1 MLPLRV
7 TSGRNDLVFTTDGE
21 VFIDLI
27 SSTGAVFLG
36 HANEAINSHV
46 VDQLGR
52 ISCSWTS
59 VMDVQDRC
67 KEAVARHIDENLSL
81 YSLYSSGMEAAEAAM
96 RIACHETKRSGI
108 IGFSNNHHGKSVA
121 TQNITGVDRDL
132 PLIDSFRRLPFLPDL
147 SEHEIV
153 GKLEAA
159 LAPGETAALFVEPM
173 QGRGGGHMATADFYR
188 ELQRLCR
195 SSGTLVVC
203 DEIFTGFHR
212 TGPCFLHPALGIEP
226 DIVLIGKAVSN
237 GFPAAGVL
245 LRPGLDYHPK
255 DFRLSSTFSDN
266 PLACAAVLG
275 TVAEMERI
283 GIDDRV
289 DHIERSLRTLAVG
302 PSTQLRLRGAACFL
316 ELETERGATFVH
328 DYLLEHKVLVLRRGT
343 TVGLWPP
350 ATITDEH
357 LAQVVCLTSEALAA
371 ALEGAAP

>member
-7 TSGRNDLVFTTDGE
+7 TSGQNDLLFTTDGE
-21 VFIDLI
+21 VFIDLV

-46 VDQLGR
+46 SDQLGR

-67 KEAVARHIDENLSL
+67 KEAVARHIDEDLSL

-96 RIACHETKRSGI
+96 RIACHETKRSTI
-108 IGFSNNHHGKSVA
+108 IGFRNNHHGKSVA

-147 SEHEIV
+147 PEHEIV
-153 GKLEAA
+153 RALEGALASGEAA
-159 LAPGETAALFVEPM
+159 AVFVEPM
-173 QGRGGGHMATADFYR
+173 QGRGGGHAATVDFYR

-195 SSGTLVVC
+195 RSGTLVVC

-212 TGPCFLHPALGIEP
+212 TGRCFLHPALGIEP
-226 DIVLIGKAVSN
+226 DMVLIGKAVSN

-275 TVAEMERI
+275 TLSEMERI
-283 GIDDRV
+283 GIEARV
-289 DHIERSLRTLAVG
+289 DHIERSLRTLECG

-316 ELETERGATFVH
+316 ELGSDRAAASVH
-328 DYLLEHKVLVLRRGT
+328 DHLFEHKVLALRRGT
-343 TVGLWPP
+343 TIGLWPP

-357 LAQVVCLTSEALAA
+357 LDQVVCLTDEALAA
-371 ALEGAAP
+371 AV

>member
-7 TSGRNDLVFTTDGE
+7 TSGRNDLLFTADGE

-36 HANEAINSHV
+36 HANEAINRGV
-46 VDQLGR
+46 VEQLDR

-67 KEAVARHIDENLSL
+67 KEAVARHIDEDLSL

-96 RIACHETKRSGI
+96 RIACHETRRSGI
-108 IGFSNNHHGKSVA
+108 IGFRNNHHGKSVA

-132 PLIDSFRRLPFLPDL
+132 PLIDSFRRLPFLPDH
-147 SEHEIV
+147 SEYEIV
-153 GKLEAA
+153 CGLEAA
-159 LAPGETAALFVEPM
+159 LASGEAAAVFVEPM
-173 QGRGGGHMATADFYR
+173 QGRGGGHAATVDFYR

-226 DIVLIGKAVSN
+226 DIVLIGKAVGN

-245 LRPGLDYHPK
+245 LRPGLNYHPK

-275 TVAEMERI
+275 TLAEMERI
-283 GIDDRV
+283 GIDARV
-289 DHIERSLRTLAVG
+289 DHIERSLSTLAVG
-302 PSTQLRLRGAACFL
+302 PSPQLRLRGAACFL
-316 ELETERGATFVH
+316 ELETESGAAFVH
-328 DYLLEHKVLVLRRGT
+328 DYLFEHKVLVLQRGT
-343 TVGLWPP
+343 TIGLWPP

-357 LAQVVCLTSEALAA
+357 LAQVVCLTGEALAA
-371 ALEGAAP
+371 AREGAAP